1 MSPGSRLRSLWAR
14 RRWAVV
20 TAGVVVVA
28 AAVFG
33 VARYARAS
41 VDLPTAEVRKSEFVD
56 YLQIRGDVKALKST
70 VLTAPS
76 GSGDMQIIKL
86 AKNGSMVKAGDVV
99 VVFDT
104 TILQRN
110 LERKKTELKAAEAE
124 IERARAQ
131 AQLNDEAVLTESVSA
146 GYNVERAKLDVSKQ
160 EILSAIEGEKTKLL
174 LANTEQKQ
182 REVEQKVKSGRIAN
196 DADIASKRQKR
207 DKVLYDVREAERQI
221 ASMTLKAP
229 VSGMVTMLP
238 NYRARGF
245 FGGGGSV
252 PEFKEG
258 DRAWPGAGVA
268 ELPDLASV
276 RMTARVD
283 ETDRGLL
290 KTGQKATVRVDA
302 IPDKEFTGELADIS
316 ALAKVDFSSWPPL
329 KNFDIAIQIEGNDPR
344 LRPGMSATGRVAVE
358 RIPDAIII
366 PAEAA
371 FAKSGHTVAYV
382 QRGRGFE
389 ERVIEIGKRGKNELM
404 VVKGLQPGERVAL
417 KDPTQAKTEGK

>member
-1 MSPGSRLRSLWAR
+1 MSPIVRLKSLWAR
-14 RRWAVV
+14 RRWVV
-20 TAGVVVVA
+20 VSAGVVVTA
-28 AAVFG
+28 ATVFG
-33 VARYARAS
+33 VARYARAG
-41 VDLPTAEVRKSEFVD
+41 VDVPTAEVRQGEFVD

-76 GSGDMQIIKL
+76 GSGDMQIMKL
-86 AKNGSMVKAGDVV
+86 AKNGSMVQAGDVV
-99 VVFDT
+99 AVFDT
-104 TILQRN
+104 TTLQRN
-110 LERKKTELKAAEAE
+110 LERKQTELKAAEAE

-131 AQLNDEAVLTESVSA
+131 ARLNDEATLTESVSA
-146 GYNVERAKLDVSKQ
+146 GYNVQRAQLDVSKQ
-160 EILSAIEGEKTKLL
+160 EILSQIEGEKTKLL

-182 REVEQKVKSGRIAN
+182 REVDQKVKSGRIAN

-238 NYRARGF
+238 NFRARGF
-245 FGGGGSV
+245 FGGGSV

-276 RMTARVD
+276 RMAARVD

-302 IPDKEFTGELADIS
+302 IPDMEFTGQLADIS

-329 KNFDIAIQIEGNDPR
+329 KNFDIAIQLEGNDPR

-366 PAEAA
+366 PTEAA
-371 FAKSGHTVAYV
+371 FAKSGRTVVYV
-382 QRGRGFE
+382 LRGRSFE

-404 VVKGLQPGERVAL
+404 VAKGLQAGERVAL
-417 KDPTQAKTEGK
+417 KDPTQVKTEGK

>member
-1 MSPGSRLRSLWAR
+1 
-14 RRWAVV
+14 VV
-20 TAGVVVVA
+20 TAGV
-28 AAVFG
+28 FG
-33 VARYARAS
+33 VTRYARAG
-41 VDLPTAEVRKSEFVD
+41 VDVPTAEVRKGEFVD

-76 GSGDMQIIKL
+76 GSGDMQIINL
-86 AKNGSMVKAGDVV
+86 AKNGSMVQAGDVV

-110 LERKKTELKAAEAE
+110 LERKETELKAAEAE

-131 AQLNDEAVLTESVSA
+131 AQLNDEATLTESVSA

-160 EILSAIEGEKTKLL
+160 EVLSEIEGAKTRLL

-207 DKVLYDVREAERQI
+207 DKVLYDVREAQRQI

-245 FGGGGSV
+245 FGGGSV

-276 RMTARVD
+276 RMAARVD
-283 ETDRGLL
+283 ETDRGVL
-290 KTGQKATVRVDA
+290 KVGQKATVRVDA
-302 IPDKEFTGELADIS
+302 IPDKEFTGTLADIS

-329 KNFDIAIQIEGNDPR
+329 KNFDIAIQLDGNDPR
-344 LRPGMSATGRVAVE
+344 LRPGMSATGRVAVV

-371 FAKSGHTVAYV
+371 FAKSGRTVVYV
-382 QRGRGFE
+382 QRGRNFE

-404 VVKGLQPGERVAL
+404 VAKGLQPGERVAL
-417 KDPTQAKTEGK
+417 KDPTQWKTEGK